1 MLFMPSYA
9 AAELEELIICHQE
22 AFENIA
28 LVRIT
33 LSDDADW
40 RICSQKIIKGQKLTR
55 ILHVVYQRLK
65 QIRTAR

>member
-22 AFENIA
+22 GFEDIA

-40 RICSQKIIKGQKLTR
+40 RICSQKIVKGQKLTR
-55 ILHVVYQRLK
+55 ILH
-65 QIRTAR
+65 